1 MEERMELIS
10 YREIDAK
17 KKASIYELVKQ
28 IRKDAEGYW
37 PTADTLDMV
46 YTCAKDPR
54 IGEVLT
60 VEIKE
65 AVHANSV
72 LGIKYQYDMI
82 DEPHLQ
88 EVAVVEYQKPL
99 PTEDVAKM
107 FLEALDLPSKY
118 DKDIWLK
125 ANNPKPYVV
134 VNTQTAGM
142 ADVKTI
148 YQEAVELKNVMSK
161 Y

>member
-28 IRKDAEGYW
+28 IRKDAEEYW
-37 PTADTLDMV
+37 PTADTLDMT
-46 YTCAKDPR
+46 YTCAKDHR

-99 PTEDVAKM
+99 PTENVAKM
-107 FLEALDLPSKY
+107 FLEALDLSSKY

-125 ANNPKPYVV
+125 VNNPKPYVV
-134 VNTQTAGM
+134 VNTQTIGM
-142 ADVKTI
+142 TDVKTI
-148 YQEAVELKNVMSK
+148 YQEAVELRELMGK